1 MTVFEFCEK
10 YNLKPLS
17 QGDDR
22 DISGGFCGDLLSWVM
37 ANCQADNM
45 WFTVMGNINS
55 VAVASLN
62 DIGAIVLCQD
72 SRMMPDRLEKAKEEK
87 INVFST
93 SASCFEIA
101 GQLYDRLKG

>member
-10 YNLKPLS
+10 YNLTPLS
-17 QGDDR
+17 KGTDR
-22 DISGGFCGDLLSWVM
+22 RISGGFCGDLLSWVM

-45 WFTVMGNINS
+45 WCTVMGNINS

-62 DIGAIVLCQD
+62 DIGAIVLCQG
-72 SRMMPDRLEKAKEEK
+72 SRIMPDRLEKAKEEG

-93 SASCFEIA
+93 SAPCFDIA
-101 GQLYDRLKG
+101 GRLYDELKG